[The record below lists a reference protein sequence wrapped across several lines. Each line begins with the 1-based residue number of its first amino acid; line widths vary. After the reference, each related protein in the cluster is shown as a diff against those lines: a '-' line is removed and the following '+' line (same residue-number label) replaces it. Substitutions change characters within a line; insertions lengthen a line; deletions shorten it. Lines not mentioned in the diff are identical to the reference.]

1 MHIPFRYDI
10 PAAGNNFYGRDDD
23 ISKIVNILS
32 SCGSVVVYG
41 EPGTGSKSLSLAA
54 LSKFRINNPDVVVA
68 EVDFMRARTTEDIL
82 LAYAD
87 GVLKAFGSTAQ
98 DFKEL
103 SESYL
108 GGTHLV
114 FDVERY
120 SDNGQVLSFNWLPD
134 RDDVERVISLPSAIV
149 AGRGLKVL
157 LYFHHF
163 QNILFPEDSDMLLS
177 ALEKVAE
184 NSQCCSMLFTG
195 SQFNRLREIF
205 DVRRYFWMTAVRLIP
220 STIEM
225 SLIVDYVFK
234 GFQTQGKVL
243 EKNIIIGAV
252 EVLRSNPMYI
262 SQLFSIVDAGARGY
276 VNAQAVQ
283 DGLDILIKSNSNRF
297 ISCVNSLT
305 DFQLSL
311 LKAILDG
318 ETRFSAASVIEK
330 YRLNSS
336 ANVKRL
342 KDALTKKE
350 IVWFDEE
357 DIPHI
362 QDILFELWLRKEYF
376 AQ

>member
-1 MHIPFRYDI
+1 MNFPFRYDI
-10 PAAGNNFYGRDDD
+10 PARDKYFLGRTDD
-23 ISKIVNILS
+23 IDKIVNILS
-32 SCGSVVVYG
+32 TCGSVIVYG
-41 EPGTGSKSLSLAA
+41 EPGTGCKSLSLAA
-54 LSKFRINNPDVVVA
+54 LCKFRINNPDVIVA

-103 SESYL
+103 SEDYL

-114 FDVERY
+114 FDVECY

-134 RDDVERVISLPSAIV
+134 RDDVDRVISLPSAI
-149 AGRGLKVL
+149 AAWRGVKVL
-157 LYFHHF
+157 LFFHHF

-205 DVRRYFWMTAVRLIP
+205 DVRRFFWLTAVRLIP

-225 SLIVDYVFK
+225 SLIVDFVFK

-262 SQLFSIVDAGARGY
+262 NQLFSIVDAGARGY
-276 VNAQAVQ
+276 VNSQAVQ
-283 DGLDILIKSNSNRF
+283 DGLDILVQSNRKRF

-318 ETRFSAASVIEK
+318 EIRFSAASVIEK
-330 YRLNSS
+330 YHLNSS

-357 DIPHI
+357 DIPHV